1 MGRIAD
7 TMAAMENPAY
17 EPAAWES
24 FAVAQVGAAA
34 ALAGLLVVACSINIS
49 RIIHLPAIVSRLA
62 ATLVL
67 FGAVLIVATLL
78 LVPGQREIWLGLELS
93 AIGAVTAALVVRLGG
108 TRTSDPRYRANAVA
122 ITAVAVTASVM
133 IAVGG
138 ITLALARFG
147 GLYWLV
153 PGIVLAFTV
162 GLGNAWVALIEI
174 LR

>member
-1 MGRIAD
+1 
-7 TMAAMENPAY
+7 MAGMENSAY
-17 EPAAWES
+17 DPAAWES
-24 FAVAQVGAAA
+24 FAVAQLGAAA
-34 ALAGLLVVACSINIS
+34 ALAGLLVVASSINIT

-67 FGAVLIVATLL
+67 FGAVLIVATLV
-78 LVPGQREIWLGLELS
+78 LVPGQPALWLGLELFVV
-93 AIGAVTAALVVRLGG
+93 GAMTAALVLRLRG
-108 TRTSDPRYRANAVA
+108 TRTSVARYRVYALA
-122 ITAVAVTASVM
+122 IATVGVTASVL

-138 ITLALARFG
+138 ITLTVERFG

-153 PGIVLAFTV
+153 PGTLLAFAV